1 MKGCGG
7 ERGERSSGP
16 RKRSFHDMKNNEVN
30 DGLEALNVRKVINN
44 EFNGYV
50 MVVEDFE
57 GISKMIL
64 EV

>member
-1 MKGCGG
+1 
-7 ERGERSSGP
+7 
-16 RKRSFHDMKNNEVN
+16 MKNNEVN
-30 DGLEALNVRKVINN
+30 DGCEVLNVRKVINN